1 MDGADDPQN
10 VLPVALDAGQ
20 MLATANIAQA
30 GQRNWAINLH
40 NTLADEGIYL
50 AINLMIGTEAPEG
63 VPFCAPDEIAL
74 DYWNV
79 HTSRTQA
86 EHCIGAWDS
95 GQTPAGVATRQYPE
109 QQQAPGPRPGP
120 CL

>member
-1 MDGADDPQN
+1 M
-10 VLPVALDAGQ
+10 ALDAGQ

-40 NTLADEGIYL
+40 NTLADEGIYP

-86 EHCIGAWDS
+86 EHCISAWDS
-95 GQTPAGVATRQYPE
+95 GQHGLVSQRGNIPNSNRTQVRDLGPAYDDV
-109 QQQAPGPRPGP
+109 
-120 CL
+120 